1 MASNEKIE
9 REMARDR
16 GILSSSDRKWL
27 LLSRDEYVEEHSRQY
42 WGQRRDEVINRVR
55 NGVLDFTLLFDHLE
69 HDQRVEIF
77 GNPLI
82 SLMQFDDPDF
92 EAGIR
97 DTLAFMIEGAGGAS
111 LLDEHVPPETTAER
125 LLEEAFGQ
133 IAWRYQY
140 NLNGIQLDVDAEK
153 IPGDELL
160 QRIEA
165 DEELTA
171 EELAQLL
178 LAKGDDVN
186 TATLQ
191 EQIRAELSDAE
202 NGTARE

>member
-97 DTLAFMIEGAGGAS
+97 DTLAFLIEGAGGAS

>member
-1 MASNEKIE
+1 
-9 REMARDR
+9 
-16 GILSSSDRKWL
+16 
-27 LLSRDEYVEEHSRQY
+27 
-42 WGQRRDEVINRVR
+42 
-55 NGVLDFTLLFDHLE
+55 
-69 HDQRVEIF
+69 
-77 GNPLI
+77 
-82 SLMQFDDPDF
+82 
-92 EAGIR
+92 
-97 DTLAFMIEGAGGAS
+97 MIEGAGGAS

-140 NLNGIQLDVDAEK
+140 NLNGIQLDVDAEM

-178 LAKGDDVN
+178 LAKGDDVD